1 MRRFKEEAV
10 LLGKIN
16 HPNIV
21 QVYDFHEE
29 NGTGYI
35 VMEYLEGKSLEE
47 ELESGKR
54 MGEGEIQSLLLPIL
68 EGLEQV
74 QEMQILHRDIKPQN
88 IMLTKRGAILIDFGA
103 SRQYALGQSK
113 SMTQVLTPGYAPLE
127 QYGSR
132 AVFGPPLDIY
142 AVGATM
148 YRMLEGKRPPDAVDL
163 AMQNVELGLGGNGR
177 IETIIRRCMEP
188 KVPDRYPNVEELR
201 AALTG
206 KSQPVKAGKTWAT
219 PAGMV
224 LVEKGSFQM
233 GNTRDDPEGRDDE
246 KPVHTV
252 NFTYDFWIGQYE
264 VTFDDYDAYCAMT
277 GETKPDDEGWGRG
290 ARPVINVTWR
300 DAIRYCNWLS
310 EIEGLAKAY
319 DSAGNLLDRSGKV
332 TTDITQVE
340 GYRLPTEAEWEYAAR
355 GGQNSR
361 GYKYAGSDDLN
372 KVGWYWENSGRKT
385 HPVGEKIPNELGLY
399 DMSGNVWEWCHD
411 WFVYYSK
418 EPQTNPIGPSCG
430 ASRVDRGG
438 SWYNYEQSCRAAVR
452 HYDAPTGSN
461 YYGLGFR
468 LSRTVF

>member
-74 QEMQILHRDIKPQN
+74 HEMQILHRDIKPQN

-206 KSQPVKAGKTWAT
+206 KSQPVKAGK
-219 PAGMV
+219 PGPP
-224 LVEKGSFQM
+224 
-233 GNTRDDPEGRDDE
+233 RR
-246 KPVHTV
+246 
-252 NFTYDFWIGQYE
+252 
-264 VTFDDYDAYCAMT
+264 
-277 GETKPDDEGWGRG
+277 GWF
-290 ARPVINVTWR
+290 
-300 DAIRYCNWLS
+300 S
-310 EIEGLAKAY
+310 
-319 DSAGNLLDRSGKV
+319 
-332 TTDITQVE
+332 
-340 GYRLPTEAEWEYAAR
+340 
-355 GGQNSR
+355 SR
-361 GYKYAGSDDLN
+361 K
-372 KVGWYWENSGRKT
+372 
-385 HPVGEKIPNELGLY
+385 
-399 DMSGNVWEWCHD
+399 
-411 WFVYYSK
+411 
-418 EPQTNPIGPSCG
+418 GPSRWETRETTRREG
-430 ASRVDRGG
+430 MMKNQYTRS
-438 SWYNYEQSCRAAVR
+438 
-452 HYDAPTGSN
+452 T
-461 YYGLGFR
+461 
-468 LSRTVF
+468 SRTISG